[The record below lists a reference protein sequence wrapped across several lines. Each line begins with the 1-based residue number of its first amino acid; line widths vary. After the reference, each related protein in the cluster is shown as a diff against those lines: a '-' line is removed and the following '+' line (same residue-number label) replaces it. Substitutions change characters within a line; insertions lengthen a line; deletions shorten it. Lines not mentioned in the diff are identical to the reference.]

1 MVLSQEE
8 IDACRSAFSNYEK
21 QGKLNVWDLKPVM
34 NQLGYRPTDGELFN
48 LISGVDT
55 DHTGIIYFSDFVAII
70 ERQKV
75 LNKGDDDDLLLD
87 AFIACGAGNKSGIV
101 KRETLV
107 KVIKEDFG
115 LTVDIEAMIQ
125 QYDPNGDGELAFDEF
140 KKLLS

>member
-1 MVLSQEE
+1 M
-8 IDACRSAFSNYEK
+8 
-21 QGKLNVWDLKPVM
+21 NVWDLKHVM
-34 NQLGYRPTDGELFN
+34 TSLGYRPTDGELFN

-125 QYDPNGDGELAFDEF
+125 QYDPNGDGELAFEEF